1 MSRRLRKRRQARIA
15 KTQDTGT
22 SVQRP
27 RTGSKEW
34 LQLVKRNNPQAY
46 SSWSHAEDILLKR
59 RIRDGWNIQ
68 ELAKEHQRR
77 TGAITSRIR
86 KLELDRSAPIRF
98 SSRRNTS
105 IIDARKRRVEKMS
118 NHASEEM
125 KRRIENGEFGN
136 PKRPDMQQVND
147 AWADLLEAELHKA
160 GTGGN
165 YNNIC
170 GLWPRNG
177 EKVAFDGRTQED
189 VNIPA
194 GTKVLCFYGNP
205 EPGTR
210 QPEFRL
216 TYVTYDE

>member
-1 MSRRLRKRRQARIA
+1 MSRRQRKRRQSRIVE
-15 KTQDTGT
+15 TMGIGT
-22 SVQRP
+22 SVQKP

-46 SSWSHAEDILLKR
+46 SSWGHSEDILLKQ
-59 RIRDGWNIQ
+59 RIRDGWTVQ
-68 ELAKEHQRR
+68 ELANAHGRR

-86 KLELDRSAPIRF
+86 KLNLDRSTPIRF

-105 IIDARKRRVEKMS
+105 LIDARKRRVKKMS
-118 NHASEEM
+118 NHATEEM
-125 KRRIENGEFGN
+125 KRRMESGEFGN
-136 PKRPDMQQVND
+136 PPDMQMVND
-147 AWADLLEAELHKA
+147 AWADLLESEMQRM
-160 GTGGN
+160 GTGAN
-165 YNNIC
+165 YHSIC

-177 EKVAFDGRTQED
+177 DKVAFDGRTQED
-189 VNIPA
+189 VTIPA

-216 TYVTYDE
+216 VYVSYDD